1 MSAGKE
7 PIISAKGL
15 TRRFDEVIAVE
26 SLTMEVQAGE
36 VFCLLGH
43 NGAGKTTT
51 VRLLNG
57 VLAPSDGTARVL
69 GLDPMLDGPA
79 LRRST
84 GILTETPSID
94 ERLTGR
100 ENLRIY
106 ADLYS
111 IPRDEV
117 SQRVEGLLEAFELAH
132 RADHRAGSYS
142 KGMKQRLALSRALL
156 HRPQL
161 LFLDEPTAG
170 LDPVAA
176 RRVHRMIIRLSHE
189 EHRTVVLCTHNL
201 AEAQKLCNRVAVL
214 EHGHLVALGTTAE
227 LAGQVGRSQRLEIE
241 VDPGSMTAALGVLQ
255 SSPGITDASREDGT
269 LRVVGTER
277 DAIPG
282 LIAALVAAGIRIYRV
297 TPEEPSLA
305 DVYFALHGER
315 GDAK

>member
-1 MSAGKE
+1 MSAGTE
-7 PIISAKGL
+7 PIIRVKGL
-15 TRRFDEVIAVE
+15 TRHFGEVVAVE
-26 SLTMEVQAGE
+26 RLTLEVQAGE
-36 VFCLLGH
+36 VFGLLGH

-57 VLAPSDGTARVL
+57 VLAPSGGTARVL
-69 GLDPMLDGPA
+69 GLDPVVDGPA

-100 ENLRIY
+100 ENLQIY

-111 IPRDEV
+111 VPHDEI

-132 RADHRAGSYS
+132 RADDKAGSYS

-176 RRVHRMIIRLSHE
+176 RRVHRMITRLSHE
-189 EHRTVVLCTHNL
+189 EHRTVVLCSHNL
-201 AEAQKLCNRVAVL
+201 AEAQKLCDRVAVL
-214 EHGHLVALGTTAE
+214 EQGHLVALGTTEE
-227 LAGQVGRSQRLEIE
+227 LAVQVGRRQRLEIE
-241 VDPGSMTAALGVLQ
+241 VAPASVTAALEVLQ
-255 SSPGITDASREDGT
+255 TSAGITDASQEGGMLRFVGAERET
-269 LRVVGTER
+269 
-277 DAIPG
+277 IPE
-282 LIAALVAAGIRIYRV
+282 LIQALVAAGIRVYRV

-315 GDAK
+315 GDAP

>member
-7 PIISAKGL
+7 PIISVRGL

-36 VFCLLGH
+36 VFGLLGH

-69 GLDPMLDGPA
+69 GLDPMLDGPT

-100 ENLRIY
+100 ENLEIY

-189 EHRTVVLCTHNL
+189 EHRTVVLCSHNL
-201 AEAQKLCNRVAVL
+201 AEAQKLCDRVAVL

-227 LAGQVGRSQRLEIE
+227 LASQVGRSQRLEIE
-241 VDPGSMTAALGVLQ
+241 VAPRSVTAALGVLQ
-255 SSPGITDASREDGT
+255 SSPGIRDASREGGT
-269 LRVVGTER
+269 LRFVGAER
-277 DAIPG
+277 EAIPD
-282 LIAALVAAGIRIYRV
+282 LIATLVAAGIRIYRV

-305 DVYFALHGER
+305 DVYFALHGEK
-315 GDAK
+315 GDAP

>member
-1 MSAGKE
+1 MSAATE
-7 PIISAKGL
+7 PIISVKGL
-15 TRRFDEVIAVE
+15 TRRFGEVVAVE
-26 SLTMEVQAGE
+26 RLSMEVQAGE
-36 VFCLLGH
+36 VFGLLGH

-69 GLDPMLDGPA
+69 GLDPMVDGPT

-100 ENLRIY
+100 ENLQIY

-111 IPRDEV
+111 VPRDKV
-117 SQRVEGLLEAFELAH
+117 SQRVEELLEAFELAD
-132 RADHRAGSYS
+132 RADHAAGSYS
-142 KGMKQRLALSRALL
+142 KGMKQRLALARALL

-176 RRVHRMIIRLSHE
+176 RRVHRMITRLSRQE
-189 EHRTVVLCTHNL
+189 RRTVVLCSHNL
-201 AEAQKLCNRVAVL
+201 SEAQKLCDRVAVL

-227 LAGQVGRSQRLEIE
+227 LADQVGRHQRLEVE
-241 VDPGSMTAALGVLQ
+241 VAPGSVSSALKVLD
-255 SSPGITDASREDGT
+255 SSPGVAIASREGGT
-269 LRVVGTER
+269 LRLVGAER
-277 DAIPG
+277 ETIPA
-282 LIAALVAAGIRIYRV
+282 LVAALVAAGVRIYQV
-297 TPEEPSLA
+297 TPEDPSLA
-305 DVYFALHGER
+305 DVYFALLGER
-315 GDAK
+315 GNPP

>member
-7 PIISAKGL
+7 PIISVKGL
-15 TRRFDEVIAVE
+15 TRRFDEVVAVE

-36 VFCLLGH
+36 VFGLLGH

-189 EHRTVVLCTHNL
+189 EHRTVVLCSHNL
-201 AEAQKLCNRVAVL
+201 AEAQKLCDRVAVL

-227 LAGQVGRSQRLEIE
+227 LADQVGRRQRLEVE
-241 VDPGSMTAALGVLQ
+241 VAPGSVTAALGVLQ
-255 SSPGITDASREDGT
+255 GSPDITDASREGGT
-269 LRVVGTER
+269 LRFER
-277 DAIPG
+277 EAIPE
-282 LIAALVAAGIRIYRV
+282 LIAALVSAGIRIYRV

-305 DVYFALHGER
+305 DVYFALHGEK
-315 GDAK
+315 GDVP